1 MTEKRPAE
9 TSTEE
14 PVSKKQAITTQM
26 YEELKAKIAQLEK
39 RNIEAQEMTQKQIEK
54 FQERTAVAEEKLEK
68 IRQLSISI
76 KENEEQMEMWNRF
89 KGELITNYVLKP
101 ECHGNLKVQFNS
113 KIIQTKNFI
122 NNYQLQIRQLS
133 NTNKNN

>member
-1 MTEKRPAE
+1 MAEKRPAE

-68 IRQLSISI
+68 INKISLTI
-76 KENEEQMEMWNRF
+76 QQYEDQVKMWNGF
-89 KGELITNYVLKP
+89 KTELITNYYLKP
-101 ECHGNLKVQFNS
+101 GCNRKLEDQIKK
-113 KIIQTKNFI
+113 KIFSNKKSIDAYQIQM
-122 NNYQLQIRQLS
+122 RQLLYF
-133 NTNKNN
+133 K

>member
-1 MTEKRPAE
+1 MSEKRPAE

-14 PVSKKQAITTQM
+14 PVSKKQAITTEM

-68 IRQLSISI
+68 IGQLSISI
-76 KENEEQMEMWNRF
+76 KENEEQMEMWTGF
-89 KGELITNYVLKP
+89 KRELITNYVLKP
-101 ECHGNLKVQFNS
+101 ECNGKLKVEFNN

-133 NTNKNN
+133 NANKK